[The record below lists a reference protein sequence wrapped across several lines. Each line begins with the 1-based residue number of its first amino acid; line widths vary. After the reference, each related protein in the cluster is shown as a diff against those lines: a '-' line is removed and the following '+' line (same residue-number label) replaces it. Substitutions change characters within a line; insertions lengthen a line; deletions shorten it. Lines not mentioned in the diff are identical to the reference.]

1 METPTWLNGLIQY
14 DEEKNIF
21 IQYLIKFIFN
31 FVWMLCAKLLNFRI
45 IFSMHSILVFKYF
58 LCIYLSFELFNGIL
72 VLIGVLLLTKR
83 FLSPWK
89 QLQREVLECSGYV
102 IGALLS
108 MRQSEWQGLFCIS
121 LVLTVLGM
129 GCNIGR
135 NWIELWVS
143 YLIWSY
149 FSWMTWRSE
158 RVFYD
163 ILVIIAVSVT

>member
-1 METPTWLNGLIQY
+1 MMKKQTV
-14 DEEKNIF
+14 F

-31 FVWMLCAKLLNFRI
+31 FVWMLCAKLLNFSI

-149 FSWMTWRSE
+149 FSLMTWRSE